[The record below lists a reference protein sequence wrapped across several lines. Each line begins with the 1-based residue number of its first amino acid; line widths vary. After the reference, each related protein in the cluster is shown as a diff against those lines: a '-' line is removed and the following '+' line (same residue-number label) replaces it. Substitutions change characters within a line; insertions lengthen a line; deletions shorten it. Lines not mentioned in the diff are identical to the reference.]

1 MKRIV
6 MSLLGLLMAVWASAN
21 DGVYYVSGNHLVP
34 VQETDIA
41 VTKEVLT
48 ISICDD
54 GYATVDV
61 YYELTNRGKEK
72 TIDMGFEAALPY
84 NSGDAYDP
92 KGRHPYIEKF
102 RATVNGEQLKYKT
115 GVVKASSAEV
125 PSNLRPLDV
134 KQYHTVDADAWEMG
148 NTALVDSKGEEVN
161 IAYAYYFR
169 ATFKKGLNKVHHQ
182 YRYKMSYGVYR
193 SFEIPYWLTPATRWA
208 NHQIDD
214 FTLRIKAVNTAK
226 HFYTLPRVFKG
237 ASFRVT
243 EGTGKVR
250 KRNSESVGE
259 VIEVTLRNGT
269 VEWHAKNFKPK
280 ENMFIN
286 SADIIL
292 DGDIGAFYDRGRYMP
307 QPTIDF
313 KKFYG
318 RQAKNEAEEKELIGR
333 VMRNLP
339 YADRGYV
346 FKDQKL
352 QHYFESQWWY
362 MPDADWQMSTDDFT
376 KQDFDVVNELWKM
389 YDE

>member
-1 MKRIV
+1 M
-6 MSLLGLLMAVWASAN
+6 
-21 DGVYYVSGNHLVP
+21 
-34 VQETDIA
+34 
-41 VTKEVLT
+41 
-48 ISICDD
+48 
-54 GYATVDV
+54 
-61 YYELTNRGKEK
+61 
-72 TIDMGFEAALPY
+72 
-84 NSGDAYDP
+84 
-92 KGRHPYIEKF
+92 
-102 RATVNGEQLKYKT
+102 
-115 GVVKASSAEV
+115 
-125 PSNLRPLDV
+125 
-134 KQYHTVDADAWEMG
+134 
-148 NTALVDSKGEEVN
+148 
-161 IAYAYYFR
+161 
-169 ATFKKGLNKVHHQ
+169 
-182 YRYKMSYGVYR
+182 
-193 SFEIPYWLTPATRWA
+193 
-208 NHQIDD
+208 
-214 FTLRIKAVNTAK
+214 
-226 HFYTLPRVFKG
+226 
-237 ASFRVT
+237 
-243 EGTGKVR
+243 R